1 MLYRFLEDLISDVRN
16 RSDLGD
22 SQFRTDDQITR
33 YLNECNRQ
41 LTARLILLYGQDWL
55 HKTDTITTAN
65 GTVYY
70 PLPEDCFIV
79 KFFRVTIDGYRI
91 DIPRANNDELD
102 VETTSVGWS
111 AGTSFAQNVRHRIQG
126 PVVRF
131 IPTPTGVYTV
141 TVHYVPTAI
150 AWRTSEGEDPDY
162 LNDTEIDD
170 MSDDDTDYIASRW
183 GFEEWVI
190 LKAAIKIKR
199 DQEEDTTSL
208 DMEIAELWADI
219 QAIAS
224 HRVTGAPE
232 KIRSSYDIP

>member
-22 SQFRTDDQITR
+22 SQFRTDAQITR

-55 HKTDTITTAN
+55 HKTDTITTVN
-65 GTVYY
+65 GTSLYD
-70 PLPEDCFIV
+70 LPSDCFVV
-79 KFFRVTIDGYRI
+79 KFFRVTVDGYRV
-91 DIPRANNDELD
+91 DIPRAVNDD
-102 VETTSVGWS
+102 IDTETTAIGWS
-111 AGTSFAQNVRHRIQG
+111 AGTSLAKNIRHRVQG
-126 PVVRF
+126 RKVRF
-131 IPTPTGVYTV
+131 YPTPTAVYTV

-150 AWRTSEGEDPDY
+150 AWNMDGGTPDPDA
-162 LNDTEIDD
+162 DTEIDNLAT
-170 MSDDDTDYIASRW
+170 DDEDYIEGRW

-208 DMEIAELWADI
+208 DTEIAELWADI